1 MYKNFLIVP
10 DSFKGTM
17 SAIDVCRIMA
27 ETLQERF
34 PEVHIDTIPMADG
47 GEGTV
52 DAFLA
57 ANPGERIT
65 CEVCG
70 PYREPVE
77 GFYGMLEDGTA
88 VIEMA
93 AAAGLPLVGQNRRAD
108 KTTTFGVGQL
118 LLDALNRGA
127 KKVIMGLGGSCT
139 NEGGVGMAAAC
150 GVKFYDAAGAEFLP
164 VGGTLSHIS
173 RIDVSGMN
181 PRIRDIEIVTMCDID
196 NPMYGPTGAAHVFGP
211 QKGAD
216 QEMVLFLDEGI
227 KHLAE
232 VIKRDLGQDIAL
244 MPGSGAAGAMGA
256 GMVAFFGSRLQMGI
270 ETVLDTVRFADVI
283 ADADMIFTGEGK
295 IDSQSLRGKVVIGVA
310 KRAKLQNV
318 PVTVIVGGADNDID
332 PAYGMGVT
340 AVFSINR
347 LPQDF
352 SVSRHKSV
360 ENMTLTAD
368 NVLRLIKAAEQLK
381 G

>member
-1 MYKNFLIVP
+1 
-10 DSFKGTM
+10 M
-17 SAIDVCRIMA
+17 SGRDKS
-27 ETLQERF
+27 L
-34 PEVHIDTIPMADG
+34 
-47 GEGTV
+47 EGV
-52 DAFLA
+52 
-57 ANPGERIT
+57 
-65 CEVCG
+65 
-70 PYREPVE
+70 
-77 GFYGMLEDGTA
+77 
-88 VIEMA
+88 
-93 AAAGLPLVGQNRRAD
+93 
-108 KTTTFGVGQL
+108 
-118 LLDALNRGA
+118 
-127 KKVIMGLGGSCT
+127 
-139 NEGGVGMAAAC
+139 
-150 GVKFYDAAGAEFLP
+150 
-164 VGGTLSHIS
+164 
-173 RIDVSGMN
+173 
-181 PRIRDIEIVTMCDID
+181 EIVTMCDID

-216 QEMVLFLDEGI
+216 QEMVLFLAEGI
-227 KHLAE
+227 QHLAE
-232 VIKRDLGQDIAL
+232 GITRDLGQDIAL

-368 NVLRLIKAAEQLK
+368 NVLRLIEAAEQLK